1 VWVIRERTQLG
12 FEETERLLQ
21 RMLDVGWV
29 GRMRPQRSVVISL
42 GRRAQAKHD
51 RWVLL
56 ANPDKLTLAEVFR
69 LFAFS
74 PAPDSPLSQH
84 VLTLLNRD
92 LSLSI
97 TDHFKA
103 PPANANS

>member
-1 VWVIRERTQLG
+1 
-12 FEETERLLQ
+12 
-21 RMLDVGWV
+21 
-29 GRMRPQRSVVISL
+29 VISL

-74 PAPDSPLSQH
+74 PSPDSPLSQQ

-97 TDHFKA
+97 TDHFTA
-103 PPANANS
+103 LRANENS